1 MPVLISLLTMLSDCG
16 RSRVALQLELLALR
30 HQLRVL
36 KRSRG
41 RRLRLACL
49 DRLLWASLSRTWSG
63 WRDALVIV
71 TPETVIAW
79 HRRGFRLFWAWK
91 SRHRMGRPIVG
102 RGLQTLIR
110 TMSEA
115 NPLWGAPTPAR

>member
-1 MPVLISLLTMLSDCG
+1 MPLLISLLTMLSDCG

-36 KRSRG
+36 KRSQG

-49 DRLLWASLSRTWSG
+49 DRLLWAWLSRTWSG

-71 TPETVIAW
+71 KPETVIAW
-79 HRRGFRLFWAWK
+79 HWRGFRLFWAWK
-91 SRHRMGRPIVG
+91 SLTGWVGQPLGKSSRH
-102 RGLQTLIR
+102 
-110 TMSEA
+110 
-115 NPLWGAPTPAR
+115 